1 MKRIFKMTVML
12 LVLSVFIASGLFAA
26 GGGEKASATA
36 VEQWPSGAVTIISPS
51 RAGGFADVHSRI
63 LADYLQRTTG
73 VPFAVVNQSDGGG
86 NIGSD
91 TVRYAKPDG
100 RTLLHF
106 HTSFPIAAYT
116 GVYDG
121 DPKTDFT
128 VLAATQ
134 TGGYHVF
141 VTRANAP
148 YNTIEELVQYAK
160 ANPGGVKWGAAA
172 GVTSHFMMA
181 LLERE
186 ANVKFR
192 MLDAGNEAERVT
204 AMLGGFIDVTNLG
217 INAAHQH
224 AQAGN
229 MKILGVIGATRDKNL
244 TQYPTIREQGYDV
257 VWAGAFGL
265 YGPANMDPKLV
276 AMINESL
283 KGFGEDAKAKEALD
297 KMGAD
302 FTYMNVE
309 ETVQY
314 YHKQFDDIKS
324 LAKEF
329 GF

>member
-1 MKRIFKMTVML
+1 MKKIINMTVL
-12 LVLSVFIASGLFAA
+12 FFVFTVLVTAGLAAA
-26 GGGEKASATA
+26 GTEEQSSSAA
-36 VEQWPSGAVTIISPS
+36 VKQWPSGAVTIISPS
-51 RAGGFADVHSRI
+51 RAGGFADIHSRI

-91 TVRYAKPDG
+91 TVRYAEPDG

-121 DPKTDFT
+121 DPKKDFT

-141 VTRANAP
+141 ITRADAP
-148 YNTIEELVQYAK
+148 YSTIEELVQYAR
-160 ANPGGVKWGAAA
+160 ANPESVKWGAAA

-186 ANVKFR
+186 ADVKFR

-204 AMLGGFIDVTNLG
+204 AMLGGFIDVTNMG
-217 INAAHQH
+217 INGAHQH
-224 AQAGN
+224 ALAGN
-229 MKILGVIGATRDKNL
+229 MKILGVIGDKRDKNL

-257 VWAGAFGL
+257 AWAGAFGL
-265 YGPANMDPKLV
+265 YGPAGMDPALV
-276 AMINESL
+276 TMINEAL
-283 KGFGEDAKAKEALD
+283 KGYGEDEKAKEALD
-297 KMGAD
+297 KMGSD

-309 ETVQY
+309 ESQAY
-314 YHKQFDDIKS
+314 YFKQFNDIES
-324 LAKEF
+324 LAEEF

>member
-1 MKRIFKMTVML
+1 MKRFIRLTVLL
-12 LVLSVFIASGLFAA
+12 LVVSAFAAAGIFASGSEEAA
-26 GGGEKASATA
+26 ASGA
-36 VEQWPSGAVTIISPS
+36 VEQWPSGAVTIVCPT

-63 LADYLQRTTG
+63 LADYLQRSTG
-73 VPFAVVNQSDGGG
+73 VPFAVVNASEGGG

-121 DPKTDFT
+121 DPKVDFSII
-128 VLAATQ
+128 AATQ

-141 VTRANAP
+141 ATRADAP
-148 YNTIEELVQYAK
+148 YDNIEELVQYAK
-160 ANPGGVKWGAAA
+160 ANPETVKWGAAA

-186 ANVKFR
+186 ADVKFK
-192 MLDAGNEAERVT
+192 MLDAGNEGERVT
-204 AMLGGFIDVTNLG
+204 AMLGGFIDVSNFG
-217 INAAHQH
+217 INSSHQH
-224 AQAGN
+224 VQAGN

-257 VWAGAFGL
+257 VWQGAFGL
-265 YGPANMDPKLV
+265 YGPADMEPELLT
-276 AMINESL
+276 MINESL
-283 KGFGEDAKAKEALD
+283 IGFGDDEKAREALN

-302 FTYMNVE
+302 FEYMNLE
-309 ETVQY
+309 ESVAY
-314 YHKQFDDIKS
+314 YHEQFDNIQF